1 MDPDMV
7 LSTALDGVAGYS
19 HPDFPYYPQVSS
31 SISHRF
37 AHTSYLL
44 LSLSSLTSYLLILVT
59 LWAAEPSGSNQDF
72 YGPLLQYGTGPGQ
85 SAHLGR

>member
-44 LSLSSLTSYLLILVT
+44 LSLSSLTSYLLI
-59 LWAAEPSGSNQDF
+59 
-72 YGPLLQYGTGPGQ
+72 
-85 SAHLGR
+85 